1 MGDDCYEYL
10 AFFNEEVICTE
21 LTTFPEALLYIFGLN
36 FTLNIR
42 SQKEIQV
49 TMELIQRYF
58 LQIYAQSN
66 RGQKITVAKM
76 SKLFKLLVE
85 LNS

>member
-1 MGDDCYEYL
+1 MGEDCYEYL
-10 AFFNEEVICTE
+10 AFFNEQLICTE
-21 LTTFPEALLYIFGLN
+21 LNTFPEALLYIIGLH

-58 LQIYAQSN
+58 LQIYTQSN

-76 SKLFKLLVE
+76 SKVFKLLAE